1 MTELRV
7 YAGSAVGGV
16 PMAIY
21 WVLGVTFCLGCLLSL
36 WWKGLREGLRYSSLM
51 LLAEWIFLVLC
62 VSVLFRE
69 GGEDYHLNLIPLI
82 SYFDYG
88 ENSYLMEKAAL
99 NILNVV
105 LFFPVG
111 LLLGCGYKNMSWRRA
126 MGIGVLLSVS
136 IEIFQLIF
144 KRGLCET
151 DDVIHNVAGC
161 MIGYGVYRF
170 ASNII
175 KYV

>member
-36 WWKGLREGLRYSSLM
+36 WWKGLREGLCYSSLT

-69 GGEDYHLNLIPLI
+69 SGEDFHLNLIPLI

-88 ENSYLMEKAAL
+88 ENSYLMEKVAL
-99 NILNVV
+99 NILNVA

-111 LLLGCGYKNMSWRRA
+111 LLLGCGYKNMSWRRT

-136 IEIFQLIF
+136 IEILQLIF

-161 MIGYGVYRF
+161 MMGYGVYRL
-170 ASNII
+170 ASKII